1 MESLEEQKKE
11 LQKLSEA
18 TEVRIFPTEEDIKD
32 DAPAPQDLSAPS
44 FLLGIVEL
52 VILIIKHVMNFILLY
67 ELLTMKLFV
76 FKWFCLLNFILVIVS
91 MILLVHPTVGKI
103 LLTFLREN
111 LSVAVHTAFV
121 RLVVKKAFNDSFDG
135 KFI

>member
-1 MESLEEQKKE
+1 
-11 LQKLSEA
+11 
-18 TEVRIFPTEEDIKD
+18 
-32 DAPAPQDLSAPS
+32 
-44 FLLGIVEL
+44 
-52 VILIIKHVMNFILLY
+52 MNFILLY
-67 ELLTMKLFV
+67 ELLTIKLFV
-76 FKWFCLLNFILVIVS
+76 FKWFCLLNFIWVIVT

-121 RLVVKKAFNDSFDG
+121 RLVVKKDFNDSFDG